1 MAGLP
6 GVELARTEVNGYLSY
21 RAADFASRY
30 IPRRFAYWI
39 SLRLADS
46 FYRRDA
52 AGRAA
57 VKANLRQ
64 VLTFR
69 GEQPTDELLDSMA
82 RQTFQ
87 YFGKYLVDFFRFAN
101 VPPDRIRRLVSV
113 EHPEYVAEA
122 RSSGRGV
129 IAVTAHFGNWEMAGY
144 VLTMM
149 GERMH
154 AVALEQG
161 GEKVNR
167 LFQRYRRK
175 RGMSI
180 IPLNGAARAAMRL
193 LRQGET
199 VALLADRDY
208 GARDGA
214 VSLFGAPAHLPRGP
228 AWLSHRL
235 GAPILPVFLLRRE
248 DDTFLMRFH
257 RPIRP
262 EQAGGEEAIQR
273 QLCAI
278 LEQEIGARPVQ
289 WLMFE
294 DLWGGR
300 AYGRA
305 AETGKGI
312 EA

>member
-1 MAGLP
+1 MS
-6 GVELARTEVNGYLSY
+6 RYLTY
-21 RAADFASRY
+21 RAADFISRY

-46 FYRRDA
+46 FFRRDA

-57 VKANLRQ
+57 VKANLKR
-64 VLTFR
+64 VLSSR
-69 GEQPTDELLDSMA
+69 GEHPTDEQLDSMA

-101 VPPDRIRRLVSV
+101 VPASRIRRLVSI
-113 EHPEYVAEA
+113 EHAEYVSEA
-122 RSSGRGV
+122 RSAGRGV

-149 GERMH
+149 GERVH

-161 GEKVNR
+161 GERVNR
-167 LFQRYRRK
+167 LFQSYRRK
-175 RGMSI
+175 RGMDV
-180 IPLNGAARAAMRL
+180 IPLAGAARAAMRL
-193 LRQGET
+193 LRRGEI
-199 VALLADRDY
+199 VALLVDRDY
-208 GARDGA
+208 SGRDHT
-214 VSLFGAPAHLPRGP
+214 VSFFGAPAHLPRGP
-228 AWLSHRL
+228 AWLSHTL

-257 RPIRP
+257 RPLFP
-262 EQAGGEEAIQR
+262 EQLGGEAAIHG

-300 AYGRA
+300 AYGQSGA
-305 AETGKGI
+305 PKGGDL
-312 EA
+312 